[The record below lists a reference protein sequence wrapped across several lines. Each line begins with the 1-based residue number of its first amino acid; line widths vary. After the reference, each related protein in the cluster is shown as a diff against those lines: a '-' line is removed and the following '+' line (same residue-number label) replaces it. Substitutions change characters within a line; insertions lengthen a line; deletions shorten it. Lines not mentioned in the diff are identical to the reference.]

1 MIEVRDA
8 QVSFGGREQ
17 ADVADGEPTSPAI
30 HALQGVSCTFRTGE
44 VVALVGANGS
54 GKSTLVNLLC
64 GAMLAHPGMV
74 RVEGL
79 DPAAD
84 EVSRREVRRLVGHVF
99 QSPADQ
105 MVSTVVGDEV
115 AFGPRNLGLEE
126 REVETRVGAALATVG
141 LAGCEAREVEAL
153 SGGEQQRLAIASVL
167 AMEPRFLLL
176 DEATAQL
183 DSASR
188 PALRTLFCALAHER
202 GMGVIQVTHDP
213 IEVLMSD
220 RVLVLEQGCVVW
232 EGAPFELLL
241 SSGGLWDRTLVASR
255 YIDSLRCALSHGYRP
270 SGTWAPEQVVTW
282 LTDGLERSGDTCSS
296 WVRDLMRATGVG
308 GAYADRVDG
317 PARAADGRGDGSQT
331 RASNMRGGGA
341 QAGASNKRGGGV
353 QTAGVQL
360 QGVSYSYGMD
370 AALDDVTLDAAPG
383 EVLLVAGA
391 TGSGKSTLGCVV
403 AGLYVPSS
411 GHALVDGRTATA
423 GMVGVAFQNPERQ
436 MFLGSV
442 ADEIAFAPRN
452 AGVAED
458 DLSTYV
464 TSACEVAG
472 VADELLPRDP
482 FSLSGGQARRV
493 AVASI
498 LAQKPRA
505 YVFDEPTS
513 GLDAAG
519 RADMHRVVRTLAYEG
534 APVIVVSHDLEEWL
548 EVADRVVL
556 LRSGE
561 IAWSGTVTE
570 LSQDRGAFGRAGLAA
585 PEAWTLRWCVE
596 DVCAGIPAAS
606 TSDEVADVRRP
617 KASSVPDSLLH
628 RVDTRVKIGLLMAAT
643 IAIFATP
650 TPLALAVWVLVL
662 LGVLAAGSIGPRRA
676 VRALRPVVALLVLVV
691 CANLI
696 SCDGSA
702 QIMLAAPFGL
712 SLAGAWRAGGA
723 VMRIVL
729 LVGLALA
736 VSDTSTPTQLADA
749 CVRLMRPLRRVGV
762 PVGPI
767 GLVLSLSL
775 RFIPLAMDEVSRIN
789 LAQRSRGVRFDE
801 GGLVHRIR
809 LWGAVL
815 VPAVVSLFRRADRV
829 AESMDARCYEEA
841 SRSDLPPR
849 PLTGLDRATLAVGA
863 AVIVAIVVGTAQL

>member
-8 QVSFGGREQ
+8 QVSFGGREH
-17 ADVADGEPTSPAI
+17 ADLSDGAPTSPVI

-74 RVEGL
+74 CVDGL

-84 EVSRREVRRLVGHVF
+84 EASRREVRRLVGHVL

-220 RVLVLEQGCVVW
+220 RVLVLEQGRVVW
-232 EGAPFELLL
+232 EGAPFDLLL
-241 SSGGLWDRTLVASR
+241 SSDDLWDRTLVASR
-255 YIDSLRCALSHGYRP
+255 YIDALRCALSHGYWP
-270 SGTWAPEQVVTW
+270 SGPWAPEQVVAW
-282 LTDGLERSGDTCSS
+282 LADGLKRSGDACSS
-296 WVRDLMRATGVG
+296 WVRDFMRATGMG
-308 GAYADRVDG
+308 GACVDSDDGAAKVADR
-317 PARAADGRGDGSQT
+317 
-331 RASNMRGGGA
+331 RGGGA
-341 QAGASNKRGGGV
+341 QAGASNRRDSGA

-360 QGVSYSYGMD
+360 QGVSYSYGTD
-370 AALDDVTLDAAPG
+370 AALEDVTLDAVPG

-391 TGSGKSTLGCVV
+391 TGSGKSTLGCVA

-458 DLSTYV
+458 DLSAYV

-498 LAQKPRA
+498 LAQKPQA

-519 RADMHRVVRTLAYEG
+519 RADMHRVVRTLAHEG

-570 LSQDRGAFGRAGLAA
+570 LSQDRWAFDRAGLAA

-596 DVCAGIPAAS
+596 DACAGTPAAS

-617 KASSVPDSLLH
+617 KASSAPVSLLH

-702 QIMLAAPFGL
+702 QIMFVAPFGL

-749 CVRLMRPLRRVGV
+749 CVRLMRPLRRFGV

-849 PLTGLDRATLAVGA
+849 PLTGFDHATLAVGA
-863 AVIVAIVVGTAQL
+863 AVIVAILVGTALL